1 MGHTTTFGYDHN
13 GKPTSDGVNVYGDAD
28 QLIRIDYKQAN
39 TARRLDVSVRPRRQT
54 GRHGRRLCP
63 DRLAT
68 AFNERCLRHGEPAHA
83 VGRNDADLRRVVVVQ
98 TRINVIQVLL
108 LFLALFLAMYL
119 GQYSAKYIGWLAW
132 APAVVLGLILAI
144 VGVFC
149 AVMNV
154 LETHRWRD
162 ERTKQEKSG
171 EHRE

>member
-1 MGHTTTFGYDHN
+1 M
-13 GKPTSDGVNVYGDAD
+13 
-28 QLIRIDYKQAN
+28 
-39 TARRLDVSVRPRRQT
+39 
-54 GRHGRRLCP
+54 
-63 DRLAT
+63 
-68 AFNERCLRHGEPAHA
+68 
-83 VGRNDADLRRVVVVQ
+83 Q